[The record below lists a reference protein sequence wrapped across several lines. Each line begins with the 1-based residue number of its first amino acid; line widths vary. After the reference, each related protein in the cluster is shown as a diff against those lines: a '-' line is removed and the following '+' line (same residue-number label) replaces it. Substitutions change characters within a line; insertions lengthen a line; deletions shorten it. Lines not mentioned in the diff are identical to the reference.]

1 MQPLKLPVADEETRE
16 FPHKSLKKHD
26 GKRWDNQDYWDFLK
40 KMKKLGNLMGCS
52 IKGSGKDGQFLLDT
66 KPTGLIMN
74 HAYAILDIFEI
85 QDQQAPD

>member
-1 MQPLKLPVADEETRE
+1 MQPLKIPVADEETRE

-40 KMKKLGNLMGCS
+40 KMKTLGNLMGCS
-52 IKGSGKDGQFLLDT
+52 IKATGKDGQFLLDT

-85 QDQQAPD
+85 